1 MNADTRAE
9 ILRRKPY
16 LERYFHA
23 TDAAATPALRLE
35 TARTGESIL
44 VRIEGGRAQPLASRY
59 EPRREAERML
69 PPPHARWSASQ
80 IVLVLGLGNPL
91 ALLELLPRLLPN
103 QICIAIDASEETG
116 RILCGEYP
124 QFEDFLLRPGCHL
137 FCGADSLGR
146 LEQYIEALPA
156 EGLSGVRFLRHPA
169 SNRLAPEFY
178 ADIEGRLRNILRA
191 RMSDLLTR
199 FQFEQ
204 IWLRNIIINSR
215 LLPPAAANLP
225 AATCGAF
232 QNALSRV
239 PGVLISTGPSLSE
252 NLPLLKLLKTRAFLI
267 ACDASLKPL
276 QRAGIDPHAVITL
289 DAQPHTLFHFLG
301 EPGLA
306 QCLLFADLVANPDA
320 LRRLNPRALIFSTTA
335 KVQYGADGELQREE
349 TPGAE
354 HAERIHGPVG
364 ALQSGGSV
372 ATTAFDLLRNLG
384 CDPIILVGQ
393 DLAYTDRKIH
403 SVGAHHYE
411 RWLAGLRRTRNVET
425 IIEQIVRRRSTFPL
439 PALDG
444 GETLGDYVLNLYRQ
458 WFEESAGAVEGR
470 LINLTARGA
479 ALAGFERPAD
489 PLAFARSLPEIDDP
503 LKRFKDARP
512 PATYAHPENRRLY
525 AAAARAAG
533 GDRDARDALF
543 AEFPYLQR
551 LTRRA
556 EVYLKRNREKLGPER
571 AQRLYD
577 RNATEALAAF
587 ERALRPFF
595 RE

>member
-1 MNADTRAE
+1 MNADIRAE

-16 LERYFHA
+16 LERYFRSA
-23 TDAAATPALRLE
+23 ESGASASLRLE
-35 TARTGESIL
+35 TARTGESIM
-44 VRIEGGRAQPLASRY
+44 VRIESGRAHPLASRY

-91 ALLELLPRLLPN
+91 ALLDLLPRLLPN
-103 QICIAIDASEETG
+103 QICVAIDASEETG
-116 RILCGEYP
+116 RLLCREYP
-124 QFEDFLLRPGCHL
+124 RFEEFLLRPGCHL
-137 FCGADSLGR
+137 FCGSDSLGR

-169 SNRLAPEFY
+169 SGRLAPEFY
-178 ADIEGRLRNILRA
+178 ADIEARLRNILRA

-215 LLPPAAANLP
+215 LLPPERAKLP

-232 QNALSRV
+232 QNALAGV

-252 NLPLLKLLKTRAFLI
+252 SLPLLQRLKSRAFLL

-289 DAQPHTLFHFLG
+289 DAQQHTLFHFLG

-306 QCLLFADLVANPDA
+306 RCLLFADLVANPDA
-320 LRRLNPRALIFSTTA
+320 LRRLHPRALIFSTTA
-335 KVQYGADGELQREE
+335 KVQYGADGALQREE

-372 ATTAFDLLRNLG
+372 ATSAFDLLRNLG
-384 CDPIILVGQ
+384 CDPILLVGQ

-411 RWLAGLRRTRNVET
+411 RWRAGLRRTRSMET

-439 PALDG
+439 PALEG

-458 WFEESAGAVEGR
+458 WFEESAGAVAGR

-479 ALAGFERPAD
+479 TLAGFERPAD
-489 PLAFARSLPEIDDP
+489 ALAFAESLPEIDDP
-503 LKRFKDARP
+503 LERFRAAQP
-512 PATYAHPENRRLY
+512 PQEYAHPENRALY
-525 AAAARAAG
+525 EAAARAAG
-533 GDRDARDALF
+533 GDPDAREALF
-543 AEFPYLQR
+543 AEFPYLAR

-571 AQRLYD
+571 ALRLYE

-587 ERALRPFF
+587 ERALRPYF
-595 RE
+595 RD